1 MSEEEKAI
9 LKENNVL
16 LKEIHGMLSKLTN
29 PSYQQDDLMKAL
41 CVNLAANLL
50 IRK

>member
-1 MSEEEKAI
+1 MSEEEKTI
-9 LKENNVL
+9 LKENNIL

>member
-1 MSEEEKAI
+1 MSEEEKTI
-9 LKENNVL
+9 LKENNIL
-16 LKEIHGMLSKLTN
+16 LKEIHSMLSKLTN
-29 PSYQQDDLMKAL
+29 PSYQQEDLMKAL

>member
-9 LKENNVL
+9 LKENNIL
-16 LKEIHGMLSKLTN
+16 LKEIHGMLSKITN
-29 PSYQQDDLMKAL
+29 PAYQQEDLMKAL

-50 IRK
+50 IKK

>member
-1 MSEEEKAI
+1 MSEEEKGI
-9 LKENNVL
+9 LKENNIL
-16 LKEIHGMLSKLTN
+16 LKEIHGMLSKLIN